1 MGNLVAVE
9 IASLAGE
16 RSLAMTW
23 NSGENIMNNLLNIK
37 TPAEGIA
44 QVRKAEYNLSNHGI
58 GNLRLAYW
66 NLTTEALYEEA
77 TFRNEGAIVAGG
89 PFVAFTGKHTA
100 RSANDKFI
108 VRETDS
114 EGNVW
119 WGQYNR
125 PCAADKF
132 EVLYDRMLGFLQGR
146 DVFVQDLYAGADEN
160 YRLPVRIV
168 TELAW
173 HSHFVRN
180 MFILPGSLEEYK
192 RFVPE
197 FTIMA
202 LPSFKGMPMVD
213 NTASETFIC
222 LSFEKKLAI
231 IGNTAYAGEI
241 KKSVFTIL
249 NYLLPLEGVL
259 SMHCSANVNPKDSND
274 VALFFGLSG
283 TGKTTLSAD
292 PTRRLIGD
300 DEHGWSD
307 DGVFNFEGG
316 CYAKVIGLSA
326 SAEPEI
332 YATTHRFGTV
342 LENVPFDPVT
352 RYIDLDDDSL
362 TENTRASYPLEFI
375 DNAVPEKKAG
385 HPKNVILLT
394 CDASGVMPPI
404 ARLTPNQALY
414 QFISGYTSKV
424 GGTEV
429 GLGKEPEITFSACF
443 GGPFMVHHPYK
454 YAELLKR
461 KIERYGVTC
470 WLVNTGWVGGPYGV
484 GKRIS
489 IRHTRALLNAALSG
503 KLAKV
508 EYYRD
513 PVFGFEVPKTCP
525 DVPESVLEPWS
536 SWPSREEYDKKY
548 KNLAQRFI
556 ENFGK
561 FTEGTPREVVEAGPK
576 VK

>member
-1 MGNLVAVE
+1 
-9 IASLAGE
+9 
-16 RSLAMTW
+16 
-23 NSGENIMNNLLNIK
+23 MNNLLNIK
-37 TPAEGIA
+37 TPAETVA
-44 QVRKAEYNLSNHGI
+44 QVRKADYNLSNHGI

-66 NLTTEALYEEA
+66 NLPMEALYEEA
-77 TFRNEGAIVAGG
+77 IFRGEGITSIGG
-89 PFVAFTGKHTA
+89 PFVVNTGKHTA
-100 RSANDKFI
+100 RSATDKFV
-108 VRETDS
+108 VRETSS
-114 EGNVW
+114 EGHVW

-125 PCAADKF
+125 PFAPDKF

-146 DVFVQDLYAGADEN
+146 DVFVQDLYAGADEK
-160 YRLPVRIV
+160 YRLPIRMV

-173 HSHFVRN
+173 HSMFVRN
-180 MFILPGSLEEYK
+180 MLIAPQSLEEYK

-197 FTIMA
+197 FTIVA
-202 LPSFKGMPMVD
+202 LPSFKGFPSVD
-213 NTASETFIC
+213 NTATETFIC

-231 IGNTAYAGEI
+231 IGNTAYAGET

-259 SMHCSANVNPKDSND
+259 SMHCSANVNPKDAND

-332 YATTHRFGTV
+332 YATTKMFGTI
-342 LENVPFDPVT
+342 LENVPYDPVS

-375 DNAVPEKKAG
+375 DNAVPEKRAG
-385 HPKNVILLT
+385 HPKNVIFLT

-414 QFISGYTSKV
+414 QFISGYTSKIA
-424 GGTEV
+424 GTEV
-429 GLGKEPEITFSACF
+429 GLRDEPEITFSACF
-443 GGPFMVHHPYK
+443 GGPFMVHHPYY
-454 YAELLKR
+454 YADILKH
-461 KIERYGVTC
+461 KIERYKVKC

-489 IRHTRALLNAALSG
+489 IKYTRALLSAALTG
-503 KLAKV
+503 KLDKV
-508 EYYRD
+508 QYKTD
-513 PVFGFEVPKTCP
+513 PVFGFEVPTECP
-525 DVPESVLEPWS
+525 NVPDDVLDPAG
-536 SWPSREEYDKKY
+536 SWPDKKEY
-548 KNLAQRFI
+548 EKRYHDLAARFI
-556 ENFGK
+556 ENFKK
-561 FTEGTPREVVEAGPK
+561 FEDHTPRDVIEAGPK
-576 VK
+576 AKDLN

>member
-1 MGNLVAVE
+1 
-9 IASLAGE
+9 
-16 RSLAMTW
+16 
-23 NSGENIMNNLLNIK
+23 MNNILNIK
-37 TPAEGIA
+37 TPAEATA
-44 QVRKAEYNLSNHGI
+44 QTRKADYNLSNQGI
-58 GNLRLAYW
+58 SNLRLAYW
-66 NLTTEALYEEA
+66 NLPTEAIYEEA
-77 TFRNEGAIVAGG
+77 VFRNEGATVAGG
-89 PFVAFTGKHTA
+89 PFVAYTGKHTA
-100 RSANDKFI
+100 RSANDKFV
-108 VRETDS
+108 VRHEDS
-114 EGNVW
+114 ESNIW
-119 WGQYNR
+119 WGVYNR
-125 PCAADKF
+125 PFDVDKF
-132 EVLYDRMLGFLQGR
+132 EVLYDRLLGFLQGR
-146 DVFVQDLYAGADEN
+146 DVFVQDVYGGADES

-180 MFILPGSLEEYK
+180 MFILPESLEEYK
-192 RFVPE
+192 RFIPE
-197 FTIMA
+197 FTIISI
-202 LPSFKGMPMVD
+202 PSFKAMPSVD
-213 NTASETFIC
+213 GTASETFIC

-259 SMHCSANVNPKDSND
+259 SMHCSANVEPGDEND

-316 CYAKVIGLSA
+316 CYAKVIGLSE

-332 YATTHRFGTV
+332 YATTKRFGTI
-342 LENVPFDPVT
+342 LENVPYDPVT
-352 RYIDLDDDSL
+352 RLIDLDDESI

-375 DNAVPEKKAG
+375 ANAVPEKKAG
-385 HPKNVILLT
+385 HPKNIILLT

-404 ARLTPNQALY
+404 ARLSPDQALY

-429 GLGKEPEITFSACF
+429 GLGKEPEMTFSACF

-461 KIERYGVTC
+461 KIERYGVQC
-470 WLVNTGWVGGPYGV
+470 WLVNTGWVGGPFGV

-489 IRHTRALLNAALSG
+489 IRHTRALLSAALTG
-503 KLAKV
+503 RLHEVTYKK
-508 EYYRD
+508 D
-513 PVFGFEVPKTCP
+513 PIFGFEVPEHCP
-525 DVPESVLEPWS
+525 EVPDEVLEPSS
-536 SWPSREEYDKKY
+536 SWPDKKEYDRRY
-548 KNLAQRFI
+548 RDLAMRFKQ
-556 ENFGK
+556 NFGK
-561 FTEGTPREVVEAGPK
+561 FEVGTPQEILEAGPK
-576 VK
+576 V

>member
-1 MGNLVAVE
+1 
-9 IASLAGE
+9 
-16 RSLAMTW
+16 
-23 NSGENIMNNLLNIK
+23 MNNLLNIK
-37 TPAEGIA
+37 TPAEAIA
-44 QVRKAEYNLSNHGI
+44 QTRKADYNLSNVGV

-66 NLTTEALYEEA
+66 NLPTEALVEEA
-77 TFRNEGAIVAGG
+77 AFRGEGALVAGG
-89 PFVAFTGKHTA
+89 PYAAFTGKHTA
-100 RSANDKFI
+100 RSANDKFV
-108 VRETDS
+108 VRHVDS
-114 EGNVW
+114 ENNVW
-119 WGQYNR
+119 WGVYNR
-125 PCAADKF
+125 PFDQEKF
-132 EVLYDRMLGFLQGR
+132 ELLYSRMLGFLQGR
-146 DVFVQDLYAGADEN
+146 DVFVQDVYAGADEA

-180 MFILPGSLEEYK
+180 MFILPHSLEEYK

-197 FTIMA
+197 FTIIAM
-202 LPSFKGMPMVD
+202 PSFKGAPAVD
-213 NTASETFIC
+213 GTNSETFIC
-222 LSFEKKLAI
+222 LSFERKLAI
-231 IGNTAYAGEI
+231 IGNSAYAGEI

-259 SMHCSANVNPKDSND
+259 PMHCSANVNPDDPND

-292 PTRRLIGD
+292 PKRRLIGD

-316 CYAKVIGLSA
+316 CYAKVIGLSE

-332 YATTHRFGTV
+332 YATTKRFGTI
-342 LENVPFDPVT
+342 LENVTYDPVT
-352 RYIDLDDDSL
+352 RLIDLDDDTV

-375 DNAVPEKKAG
+375 ANAVPEKKAG

-404 ARLTPNQALY
+404 ARLTPDQALY
-414 QFISGYTSKV
+414 QFISGYTSKIA
-424 GGTEV
+424 GTEV

-489 IRHTRALLNAALSG
+489 IKYTRALLNAALEG
-503 KLAKV
+503 KLNNV
-508 EYYRD
+508 EYKKD
-513 PVFGFEVPKTCP
+513 PIFGFEVPMTCP
-525 DVPESVLEPWS
+525 NVPDEVLDPSS
-536 SWPSREEYDKKY
+536 SWHDRKEYDRRY
-548 KNLAQRFI
+548 KDLAMRFI
-556 ENFGK
+556 QNFGK
-561 FTEGTPREVVEAGPK
+561 FTDGTPREVVEAGPK
-576 VK
+576 V

>member
-1 MGNLVAVE
+1 
-9 IASLAGE
+9 
-16 RSLAMTW
+16 
-23 NSGENIMNNLLNIK
+23 MNNLLNIK
-37 TPAEGIA
+37 TPAEAIA
-44 QVRKAEYNLSNHGI
+44 QTRKADYNLSNVGA

-66 NLTTEALYEEA
+66 NLPTEALVEEA
-77 TFRNEGAIVAGG
+77 AFRGEGALVAGG
-89 PFVAFTGKHTA
+89 PYAAFTGKHTA
-100 RSANDKFI
+100 RSANDKFV
-108 VRETDS
+108 VRHVDS
-114 EGNVW
+114 ENNVW
-119 WGQYNR
+119 WGVYNR
-125 PCAADKF
+125 PFDQEKF
-132 EVLYDRMLGFLQGR
+132 ELLYSRMLGFLQGR
-146 DVFVQDLYAGADEN
+146 DVFVQDVYAGADEA

-180 MFILPGSLEEYK
+180 MFILPHSLEEYK

-197 FTIMA
+197 FTIIAM
-202 LPSFKGMPMVD
+202 PSFKGAPAVD
-213 NTASETFIC
+213 GTNSETFIC
-222 LSFEKKLAI
+222 LSFERKLAI
-231 IGNTAYAGEI
+231 IGNSAYAGEI

-259 SMHCSANVNPKDSND
+259 PMHCSANVNPDDPND

-292 PTRRLIGD
+292 PKRRLIGD

-316 CYAKVIGLSA
+316 CYAKVIGLSE

-332 YATTHRFGTV
+332 YATTKRFGTI
-342 LENVPFDPVT
+342 LENVTYDPVT
-352 RYIDLDDDSL
+352 RLIDLDDDTV

-375 DNAVPEKKAG
+375 ANAVPEKKAG

-404 ARLTPNQALY
+404 ARLTPDQALY
-414 QFISGYTSKV
+414 QFISGYTSKIA
-424 GGTEV
+424 GTEV

-489 IRHTRALLNAALSG
+489 IKYTRALLNAALEG
-503 KLAKV
+503 KLNNV
-508 EYYRD
+508 EYKKD
-513 PVFGFEVPKTCP
+513 PIFGFEVPMTCP
-525 DVPESVLEPWS
+525 NVPDEVLDPSS
-536 SWPSREEYDKKY
+536 SWHDRKEYDRRY
-548 KNLAQRFI
+548 KDLAMRFI
-556 ENFGK
+556 QNFGK
-561 FTEGTPREVVEAGPK
+561 FTDGTPREVVEAGPK
-576 VK
+576 V